1 MAAEGMEFSWRWND
15 ATISLNLRVIWKT
28 SDKKL
33 RAVGRFRPV
42 HGAAGGQFLGMYPSS
57 LESTRGARS
66 IAADGSAASA
76 VDTAAA
82 APPADIEFQD
92 VSKHFG
98 DVKAVDG
105 VSFGIAPGSFH
116 SFLGPSGC
124 GKTTSLRLMAGFEQ
138 PTRGD
143 VLIGGAN
150 VNGVPPY
157 RRPVNMVFQHY
168 ALFPHLDVRDN
179 VGYGLKQR
187 KPRPSKAE
195 IAKHVDEALELVRLT
210 GLAERRAWELSGGQ
224 QQRVALA
231 RALINRPTVL
241 LLDEPLAAL
250 DRKLRRDMRM
260 ELQSLQREVGITFVL
275 VTHDQEEALSMSDS
289 VAIMREGGIEQIG
302 TPAELYDAPVN
313 RYVAAFVGQSNFFAG
328 QVVEAGATAATLRTG
343 RGVAIAAPYP
353 EGAASLEGRAEG
365 VIAVRPEVIL
375 IRKTEDGEVAAGL
388 DYSARGRI
396 VNRIYL
402 GEQTEYSVA
411 TESLDKVLVRAAKT
425 HEAETEG
432 LAVGDEVVIGWRKDA
447 GLALRDD

>member
-1 MAAEGMEFSWRWND
+1 MPVGTRVMTDEDLGATQDSVIDQPAKRDRRRHPD
-15 ATISLNLRVIWKT
+15 APL
-28 SDKKL
+28 
-33 RAVGRFRPV
+33 P
-42 HGAAGGQFLGMYPSS
+42 
-57 LESTRGARS
+57 
-66 IAADGSAASA
+66 
-76 VDTAAA
+76 
-82 APPADIEFQD
+82 DIEFQN

-98 DVKAVDG
+98 AVKAVDK
-105 VSFGIAPGSFH
+105 VNFAIPSGSFH

-138 PTRGD
+138 PTEGD
-143 VLIGGAN
+143 VLIGGEI

-187 KPRPSKAE
+187 KPRPSGSE
-195 IAKHVDEALELVRLT
+195 IAKRVDEALELVRLT

-250 DRKLRRDMRM
+250 DRKLRREMQM

-275 VTHDQEEALSMSDS
+275 VTHDQEEALSMSDTI
-289 VAIMREGGIEQIG
+289 AIMRDGRIEQIG
-302 TPAELYDAPVN
+302 TPTALYDAPVN
-313 RYVAAFVGQSNFFAG
+313 RYVADFVGQSNFFAG
-328 QVVEAGATAATLRTG
+328 AVAAADRDGATIRTPG
-343 RGVAIAAPYP
+343 GVTIAAPYP
-353 EGAASLEGRAEG
+353 KGAEGLDGRAQG
-365 VIAVRPEVIL
+365 VVAVRPEVIL
-375 IRKTEDGEVAAGL
+375 VRGADAADGGTDL
-388 DYSARGRI
+388 DVTAEGRI
-396 VNRIYL
+396 TNRIYL

-411 TESLDKVLVRAAKT
+411 TESLGKVLVRAAKT
-425 HEAETEG
+425 HEAETG
-432 LAVGDEVVIGWRKDA
+432 GFVVGDRVVIGWRRDA